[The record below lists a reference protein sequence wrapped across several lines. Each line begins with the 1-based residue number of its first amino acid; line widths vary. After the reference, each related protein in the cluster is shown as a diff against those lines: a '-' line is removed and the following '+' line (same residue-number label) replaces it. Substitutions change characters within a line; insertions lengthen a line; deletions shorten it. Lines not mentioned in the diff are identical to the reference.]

1 MKWLQNQHITHLIH
15 ARKFCKLLLT
25 PKKNPQRAGNKILCN
40 IQNTMS
46 DRAVTEL
53 NFDEV
58 LERYREE
65 LLPQIRADYN
75 TMNDEN
81 RQYT

>member
-1 MKWLQNQHITHLIH
+1 
-15 ARKFCKLLLT
+15 
-25 PKKNPQRAGNKILCN
+25 
-40 IQNTMS
+40 MS

>member
-1 MKWLQNQHITHLIH
+1 MATKSAHNTLDTCKEILQVI
-15 ARKFCKLLLT
+15 
-25 PKKNPQRAGNKILCN
+25 KILCN

-81 RQYT
+81 SQYT